1 MKIPRRVR
9 LRSGFLMLEVVLAL
23 AIFGAAAT
31 AFTVAMNRMAAAADL
46 AQNELRITRIL
57 ESALDENLSIPTLQE
72 GTTTTPVG
80 TTGIEITTKIELMK
94 DLENQDGQA
103 LQELYR
109 VAVTARWFHNSEWQ
123 ERSAET
129 WRYARLYQP

>member
-1 MKIPRRVR
+1 MKTRRR
-9 LRSGFLMLEVVLAL
+9 TRSRTGFLMLEVVLAL
-23 AIFGAAAT
+23 AIFGTAAT
-31 AFTVAMNRMAAAADL
+31 AFAVAIHRMAAAAEL

-80 TTGIEITTKIELMK
+80 NTGIEIITKIELMQ

-109 VAVTARWFHNSEWQ
+109 VTVTARWFYNNEWQ
-123 ERSAET
+123 ERVAET

>member
-1 MKIPRRVR
+1 MKTRRR
-9 LRSGFLMLEVVLAL
+9 TRFRTGFLMLEVVLAL
-23 AIFGAAAT
+23 AIFGTAAT
-31 AFTVAMNRMAAAADL
+31 AFAVAIHRMAAAAEL

-80 TTGIEITTKIELMK
+80 NTGIEIITKIELMK

-109 VAVTARWFHNSEWQ
+109 VTVTARWFYNNEWQ
-123 ERSAET
+123 ERAAET

>member
-1 MKIPRRVR
+1 MNTPRPIRFR
-9 LRSGFLMLEVVLAL
+9 QGFLMLEVILAL

-57 ESALDENLSIPTLQE
+57 ETALDENVSIPTLQE
-72 GTTTTPVG
+72 GTTTVPVG
-80 TTGIEITTKIELMK
+80 NTGIEIITKIELIQ
-94 DLENQDGQA
+94 DLENQDGQV

-109 VAVTARWFHNSEWQ
+109 VTVIARWFHNNEWK
-123 ERSAET
+123 ERAAET

>member
-1 MKIPRRVR
+1 MKTRRR
-9 LRSGFLMLEVVLAL
+9 ARFRPGFLMLEVVLAL

-31 AFTVAMNRMAAAADL
+31 AFAVAIHRMSAAADL

-80 TTGIEITTKIELMK
+80 NTGIEIITKIELMQ

-109 VAVTARWFHNSEWQ
+109 VTVTARWFYNNEWQ
-123 ERSAET
+123 ERAAET

>member
-1 MKIPRRVR
+1 MNTPRRVR
-9 LRSGFLMLEVVLAL
+9 FHSGFLMLEVVLAI
-23 AIFGAAAT
+23 AIFGVAAT
-31 AFTVAMNRMAAAADL
+31 AFSVAIHRMASAADL

-80 TTGIEITTKIELMK
+80 NTGIEIITKIELIQ
-94 DLENQDGQA
+94 DLENQDGQV

-109 VAVTARWFHNSEWQ
+109 VTVIARWFHNNEWK
-123 ERSAET
+123 ERAAET

>member
-1 MKIPRRVR
+1 MKTRRR
-9 LRSGFLMLEVVLAL
+9 ARSRSGFLMLEVVLAL
-23 AIFGAAAT
+23 GIFGAAAV
-31 AFTVAMNRMAAAADL
+31 AFTVAIHRMAAAADL
-46 AQNELRITRIL
+46 AQNELRTTRIL

-80 TTGIEITTKIELMK
+80 NTGIDIITKIELMQ
-94 DLENQDGQA
+94 DLQNQDGQA

-109 VAVTARWFHNSEWQ
+109 VTVTARWFYNNEWQ
-123 ERSAET
+123 ERTAET

>member
-1 MKIPRRVR
+1 MKIRRR
-9 LRSGFLMLEVVLAL
+9 TRFRSGFLMLEVVLAL

-80 TTGIEITTKIELMK
+80 KTGIEIITKIELMQ
-94 DLENQDGQA
+94 DLENQDGQV

-109 VAVTARWFHNSEWQ
+109 VTVTARWFHDNEWK
-123 ERSAET
+123 ERAAET

>member
-1 MKIPRRVR
+1 MKIRPRARFR
-9 LRSGFLMLEVVLAL
+9 PGFLMLEVVLAL

-31 AFTVAMNRMAAAADL
+31 AFAVAIHRMAAAADL

-80 TTGIEITTKIELMK
+80 NTGIEIITKIELMQ

-109 VAVTARWFHNSEWQ
+109 VTVTARWFYNNEWQ
-123 ERSAET
+123 ERVAET

>member
-1 MKIPRRVR
+1 MKFSSRPNHRR
-9 LRSGFLMLEVVLAL
+9 GFLMLEVVLAL

-31 AFTVAMNRMAAAADL
+31 SFAVAIHRMAAAADL
-46 AQNELRITRIL
+46 AQTELRITRVL
-57 ESALDENLSIPTLQE
+57 ESALDENVSIPTLQE
-72 GTTTTPVG
+72 GTTTTAVG
-80 TTGIEITTKIELMK
+80 NTGMEMITKVELMQ
-94 DLENQDGQA
+94 DLENEDGQL

-109 VAVTARWFHNSEWQ
+109 ITVTARWFHNNEWK

>member
-1 MKIPRRVR
+1 MKTRRR
-9 LRSGFLMLEVVLAL
+9 TRSRTGFLMLEVVLAL
-23 AIFGAAAT
+23 AIFGTAAT
-31 AFTVAMNRMAAAADL
+31 AFAVAIHRMAAAADL

-80 TTGIEITTKIELMK
+80 NTGIEIITKIELMQ

-109 VAVTARWFHNSEWQ
+109 VTVTARWFYNNEWQ
-123 ERSAET
+123 ERVAET

>member
-1 MKIPRRVR
+1 
-9 LRSGFLMLEVVLAL
+9 MLEVVLAL
-23 AIFGAAAT
+23 AIFGTAAT
-31 AFTVAMNRMAAAADL
+31 AFAVAIHRMAAAADL

-80 TTGIEITTKIELMK
+80 NTGIEIITKIELMQ

-109 VAVTARWFHNSEWQ
+109 VTVTARWFYNNEWQ
-123 ERSAET
+123 ERVAET